1 MSVLAHLHTLQDRHH
16 LLETSIASEVAR
28 PLPDF
33 VAITALKKQKLH
45 LKEEIEQIYRD
56 HPEIQRI
63 AS

>member
-1 MSVLAHLHTLQDRHH
+1 MSVLAHLTTLQNRHQ
-16 LLETSIASEVAR
+16 LLKQVVASEMAR

-33 VAITALKKQKLH
+33 VQITDLKKQKLH

-56 HPEIQRI
+56 HPELRRE